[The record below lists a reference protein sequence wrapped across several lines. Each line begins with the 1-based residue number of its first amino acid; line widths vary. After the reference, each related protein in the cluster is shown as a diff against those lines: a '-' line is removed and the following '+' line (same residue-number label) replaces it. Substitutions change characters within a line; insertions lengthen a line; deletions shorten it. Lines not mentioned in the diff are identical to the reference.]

1 MVGILCE
8 KPSAAR
14 NFSTALG
21 GMTGNF
27 NNTNYRIVHA
37 LGHVYEF
44 AQPNDMVDASKA
56 ERYKSWDVK
65 NLPWNENDFS
75 WQRVKKKGVSD
86 VLKNL
91 KTVLSNC
98 DEIVIATD
106 VDPTGEG
113 ELLAYEVIEE
123 LKLTKKRISRMYFDD
138 ESVPEIQKAFKN
150 RKIIPD
156 FYGNPDYRKALYRAK
171 FDFLTMQFTRIAT
184 TCGDGRSVVRQGRLK
199 SAMVSIVGDGLAAV
213 ANYKKIPFYSNR
225 FKDENGNVYTNPEE
239 PVFPEKSQVPN
250 IYSSSPVVLEKTERK
265 STAPKKLL
273 DLASLS
279 AMLAPKGFKAKQ
291 VLDTYQKMYE
301 AQIVSYPRTED
312 KVISP
317 EQFNDLLPLADKIAA
332 VVGVDK
338 SLLTHR
344 QPRSTHVKAGGAHG
358 ANRPGPN
365 VPSSLDA
372 LSSFGACAA
381 DIYELLAKSYLAM
394 LAEDYI
400 YDSEQGYLEKYPGFK
415 AKSSIPV
422 SMGWK
427 LVFNDKDDDDEDDSS
442 KHLGKLANPFVHEG
456 FPPKPP
462 VPTMKWLMTQLAKHD
477 VGTGATRTST
487 YAEVTSEKST
497 YPLLIDKKGKISM
510 AECGEISYRLLPDT
524 HIGSIALTEEMQQD
538 MRDIASGKADPD
550 RCLAKIAGYVIDDLK
565 TMTVNGQTIQKKA
578 GKTMA
583 EQKQK
588 YEGIWNGQTV
598 KFNRV
603 WGGHEFTDEECEAL
617 LRGEEI
623 NVYGLVSAKTGNTY
637 GVKGKLTEQEFNGNK
652 FVGFERTGFADNPNG
667 NGGVPNSWCG
677 HKFTDDEK
685 KKLEDG
691 EEIFVKGLKSKS
703 TGKNFDANLKYDANE
718 KKIVPRF

>member
-14 NFSTALG
+14 NFAKALG
-21 GMTGNF
+21 GMTGTF
-27 NNTNYRIVHA
+27 NGTQYHITHA
-37 LGHVYEF
+37 LGHLYEF
-44 AQPNDMVDASKA
+44 ADPADMVDDKKSSK
-56 ERYKSWDVK
+56 YKSWDVA

-75 WQRVKKKGVSD
+75 WKRVKKKGVND
-86 VLKNL
+86 VLKSIKSTL
-91 KTVLSNC
+91 AGC

-123 LKLTKKRISRMYFDD
+123 LKLQKKKISRMYFID
-138 ESVPEIQKAFKN
+138 ETVPEIQKAFKN
-150 RKIIPD
+150 RKVIPD
-156 FYGNPDYRKALYRAK
+156 FYGNPDYVKALYRAK

-184 TCGDGRSVVRQGRLK
+184 TCGDGKSVVRQGRLK

-225 FKDENGNVYTNPEE
+225 YRDENGNVYVNPDE
-239 PVFPEKSQVPN
+239 PTFPEKSQVPSA
-250 IYSSSPVVLEKTERK
+250 YPSSPVVIDKVERK

-279 AMLAPKGFKAKQ
+279 AILAPKGFKAKQ
-291 VLDTYQKMYE
+291 VLDVYQKMYE

-317 EQFNDLLPLADKIAA
+317 EQFNDLLPLVDKIAD

-338 SLLTHR
+338 RLLTHR

-365 VPSSLDA
+365 VPKSLDD
-372 LSSFGACAA
+372 LKSYGACAA
-381 DIYELLAKSYLAM
+381 AIYELLAKSYLAM

-400 YDSEQGYLEKYPGFK
+400 YDSEQGHLEKCPAFK
-415 AKSSIPV
+415 AKSAIPV
-422 SMGWK
+422 SAGWK
-427 LVFNDKDDDDEDDSS
+427 AVFNDTDDDNDEESD
-442 KHLGKLANPFVHEG
+442 KHLGKIANLFVHEG

-462 VPTMKWLMTQLAKHD
+462 VPTMKWLMTQLGKHD

-487 YAEVTSEKST
+487 YADVTSEKSA
-497 YPLLIDKKGKISM
+497 YPLLIDKKGKITM
-510 AECGEISYRLLPDT
+510 AECGEISYKLLPNT

-538 MRDIASGKADPD
+538 MRDIAAGKAVSET
-550 RCLAKIAGYVIDDLK
+550 CLAKIAGYVIDDLK
-565 TMTVNGQTIQKKA
+565 AMTANGQTIEKKV
-578 GKTMA
+578 GNNMA
-583 EQKQK
+583 DKEK
-588 YEGIWNGQTV
+588 YEGIWNGKTV
-598 KFNRV
+598 RFTRE
-603 WGGHEFTDEECEAL
+603 WSGHRFTDEECEAL

-623 NVYGLVSAKTGNTY
+623 EVHGLKSAKTGNTY

-652 FVGFERTGFADNPNG
+652 YVGFERTGFADRVSD
-667 NGGVPNSWCG
+667 GVPNAWCG
-677 HKFTDDEK
+677 HVFTADEK
-685 KKLEDG
+685 AKLEAG
-691 EEIFVKGLKSKS
+691 EEIFVEGLKSNK
-703 TGKNFDANLKYDANE
+703 TGKVFSANLKYDKND